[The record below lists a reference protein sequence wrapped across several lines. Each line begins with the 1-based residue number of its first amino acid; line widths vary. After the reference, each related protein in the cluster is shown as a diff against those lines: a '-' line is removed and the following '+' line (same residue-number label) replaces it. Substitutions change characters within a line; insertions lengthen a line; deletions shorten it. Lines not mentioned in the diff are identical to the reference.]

1 MKYILQP
8 TDFAESGCT
17 IPVAKI
23 MTCKAAAIFYTALKT
38 EGRARGQFLEG
49 TGEYADSHSKGKVRA
64 KERRNQR
71 PRVPL
76 LIACEP

>member
-1 MKYILQP
+1 
-8 TDFAESGCT
+8 
-17 IPVAKI
+17 
-23 MTCKAAAIFYTALKT
+23 MTCKAAAIFYTAQKT
-38 EGRARGQFLEG
+38 EGRARGQFEG

-76 LIACEP
+76 LIAREP